1 MVYLDLV
8 AILYIFLGVL
18 HEALS
23 VCCYSCTKIRFLKPY
38 VTTAEGVALY
48 TSSTMMMPF
57 VTAAT
62 AKLTVGDI
70 FVGAIPTK
78 GVIYIT
84 NEDVSMVHFNRFAT
98 SISSNWP
105 LFCIS
110 LLLAIDAGIIVWLLV
125 SRTSVQHQFW
135 SFQCT
140 SSGLIFKK
148 TNCREFRKI
157 AFLKC

>member
-1 MVYLDLV
+1 M
-8 AILYIFLGVL
+8 L

-23 VCCYSCTKIRFLKPY
+23 VCCYSCTTIRFLKPY
-38 VTTAEGVALY
+38 VTTADGVALY

-62 AKLTVGDI
+62 SKLTVGDI

-125 SRTSVQHQFW
+125 SRRSAQRQFW
-135 SFQCT
+135 SFSCKLLFPQFIQRLEQEGGYLLSRHAYYEPPPCINALLC
-140 SSGLIFKK
+140 S
-148 TNCREFRKI
+148 
-157 AFLKC
+157 